1 MDDFSSKEQKLSLVS
16 IYILDIQ
23 LPHEILGLIDEDISV
38 WWMYALEILLGLIY
52 VHHFVVYITLV
63 NVYVSVFNLIW
74 WQRLFQE
81 ECWSI
86 FEGMTAW
93 TFTFQANS
101 SWIWKTI
108 SLNVFSPIWFP
119 WKQIIWNLKLV
130 PPHFSLSL
138 NQTNHNSLASRKKTL
153 DWLINKSQSMWLVLK
168 IH

>member
-1 MDDFSSKEQKLSLVS
+1 MNVCPGNSTGTNLCASLCCLYNFGECVCK
-16 IYILDIQ
+16 
-23 LPHEILGLIDEDISV
+23 
-38 WWMYALEILLGLIY
+38 
-52 VHHFVVYITLV
+52 
-63 NVYVSVFNLIW
+63 VFNLIW
-74 WQRLFQE
+74 WQRLFEE